1 MQFKRGTTDEDVN
14 VIRGMAGSEFTFSDR
29 RQSNQQALGSYY
41 SFALFVYG
49 FLAVIALITVFN
61 VINSISMSVS
71 ARMKQYGAM
80 RAIGMSTRQLV
91 KMVTAEAATYSLV
104 GSLAGCLIG
113 LPIHKYLFEHM
124 VTGRWGDPWNV
135 PIPILAIIV
144 SLVIITAIAAVRG
157 PSRRIH
163 NMSIID
169 TISA

>member
-1 MQFKRGTTDEDVN
+1 
-14 VIRGMAGSEFTFSDR
+14 
-29 RQSNQQALGSYY
+29 
-41 SFALFVYG
+41 
-49 FLAVIALITVFN
+49 
-61 VINSISMSVS
+61 MSVS

-135 PIPILAIIV
+135 PIISLILITGIV
-144 SLVIITAIAAVRG
+144 FMASFFAVQKPAKRLQ
-157 PSRRIH
+157 
-163 NMSIID
+163 NMSIVENIN
-169 TISA
+169 AQ